1 MESKHHESIEKNEIS
16 HVEGINALEGDDLKV
31 TLHGNGLLKSRF
43 DQLSIPRTLWVFRR
57 AVLVTL
63 AVYTGYMCEGFE
75 VGHYCPFPWRTK
87 WPKG

>member
-1 MESKHHESIEKNEIS
+1 MEAKHNQEPLEKNEIL
-16 HVEGINALEGDDLKV
+16 HVEGHALEGEDLQV
-31 TLHGNGLLKSRF
+31 TLDGNGLLKSRF

-75 VGHYCPFPWRTK
+75 VGR
-87 WPKG
+87 

>member
-1 MESKHHESIEKNEIS
+1 MASKLHPEAIEKNEIL
-16 HVEGINALEGDDLKV
+16 HVEGAHGLHGEGLEV
-31 TLHGNGLLKSRF
+31 TLDGNGLLKSRF

-75 VGHYCPFPWRTK
+75 VRHSTQTVFGRQRA
-87 WPKG
+87 

>member
-1 MESKHHESIEKNEIS
+1 MESKHKPEAIEKNEIL
-16 HVEGINALEGDDLKV
+16 HVEGAHDLHGDGLEV
-31 TLHGNGLLKSRF
+31 TLDGNGLLKSRF

-75 VGHYCPFPWRTK
+75 VGH
-87 WPKG
+87 